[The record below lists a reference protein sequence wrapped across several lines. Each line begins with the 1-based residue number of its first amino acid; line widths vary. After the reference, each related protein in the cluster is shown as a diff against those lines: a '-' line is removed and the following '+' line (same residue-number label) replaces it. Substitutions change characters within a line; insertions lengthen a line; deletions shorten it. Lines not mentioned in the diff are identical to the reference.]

1 MDIILEFDKII
12 FNDFEV
18 IIRTV
23 LVGIMA
29 YLSLVVILRV
39 SGKRTLTKMNAF
51 DFIVTI
57 ALGSILASI
66 ITSKDIT
73 IAQGLTAFLVLVIM
87 QYIFTKLS
95 VKSRAFSSLI
105 KSQPALLYYNGEFL
119 TQNMKKERVLEIE
132 VRQAA
137 RSSGKDDMSEV
148 MAVVLETDGSI
159 SVISNQSDEPS
170 LDRLFKE
177 VKKIRPDG
185 SYFFTG
191 NTLPYVSMRQIHSSG
206 P

>member
-1 MDIILEFDKII
+1 
-12 FNDFEV
+12 
-18 IIRTV
+18 
-23 LVGIMA
+23 MA
-29 YLSLVVILRV
+29 YLSLVVLLRV

-73 IAQGLTAFLVLVIM
+73 LAQGITAFLVLVIM

-95 VKSRAFSSLI
+95 VKSQAFSNLI

-132 VRQAA
+132 IRQAA
-137 RSSGKDDMSEV
+137 RSSGKDDMAEV

-170 LDRLFKE
+170 LDKLFKE
-177 VKKIRPDG
+177 VKK
-185 SYFFTG
+185 
-191 NTLPYVSMRQIHSSG
+191 
-206 P
+206 

>member
-1 MDIILEFDKII
+1 
-12 FNDFEV
+12 
-18 IIRTV
+18 
-23 LVGIMA
+23 MA
-29 YLSLVVILRV
+29 YLSLVVLLRV

-73 IAQGLTAFLVLVIM
+73 LAQGITAFLVLVIM
-87 QYIFTKLS
+87 QYIFTKIS
-95 VKSRAFSSLI
+95 VKSRAFSNLI

-119 TQNMKKERVLEIE
+119 AHNMKKERVLEIE
-132 VRQAA
+132 IRQAA

-177 VKKIRPDG
+177 VKK
-185 SYFFTG
+185 
-191 NTLPYVSMRQIHSSG
+191 
-206 P
+206 

>member
-1 MDIILEFDKII
+1 
-12 FNDFEV
+12 
-18 IIRTV
+18 
-23 LVGIMA
+23 
-29 YLSLVVILRV
+29 
-39 SGKRTLTKMNAF
+39 
-51 DFIVTI
+51 
-57 ALGSILASI
+57 
-66 ITSKDIT
+66 
-73 IAQGLTAFLVLVIM
+73 M

-132 VRQAA
+132 IRQAA

-170 LDRLFKE
+170 LDRLFRE
-177 VKKIRPDG
+177 VKK
-185 SYFFTG
+185 
-191 NTLPYVSMRQIHSSG
+191 
-206 P
+206 

>member
-95 VKSRAFSSLI
+95 VKSRSFSILI

-132 VRQAA
+132 IRQAA

-170 LDRLFKE
+170 LDRLFRE
-177 VKKIRPDG
+177 VKK
-185 SYFFTG
+185 
-191 NTLPYVSMRQIHSSG
+191 
-206 P
+206 

>member
-95 VKSRAFSSLI
+95 VKSRSFSILI

-177 VKKIRPDG
+177 VKK
-185 SYFFTG
+185 
-191 NTLPYVSMRQIHSSG
+191 
-206 P
+206 

>member
-95 VKSRAFSSLI
+95 VKSRAFSSMI
-105 KSQPALLYYNGEFL
+105 KSQPALLYYNEEFL

-177 VKKIRPDG
+177 VKK
-185 SYFFTG
+185 
-191 NTLPYVSMRQIHSSG
+191 
-206 P
+206 

>member
-1 MDIILEFDKII
+1 MEVDSILEFDKVI
-12 FNDFEV
+12 FSNFDV

-23 LVGIMA
+23 LVGVMA
-29 YLSLVVILRV
+29 YLSLVVLLRV

-73 IAQGLTAFLVLVIM
+73 LAQGITAFLVLVIM

-95 VKSRAFSSLI
+95 VKSQTFSNLI
-105 KSQPALLYYNGEFL
+105 KSQPALLYYNGDFL

-132 VRQAA
+132 IRQAA

-159 SVISNQSDEPS
+159 SVITSQSDEPS
-170 LDRLFKE
+170 LDKLFKE
-177 VKKIRPDG
+177 VKK
-185 SYFFTG
+185 
-191 NTLPYVSMRQIHSSG
+191 
-206 P
+206 

>member
-73 IAQGLTAFLVLVIM
+73 IAQGLTAFFVLVIM

-95 VKSRAFSSLI
+95 VKSQAFSSLI

-119 TQNMKKERVLEIE
+119 TQNMDKERVLEIE

-177 VKKIRPDG
+177 VKK
-185 SYFFTG
+185 
-191 NTLPYVSMRQIHSSG
+191 
-206 P
+206 

>member
-1 MDIILEFDKII
+1 MLEFDKII

-95 VKSRAFSSLI
+95 VKSRAFSSMI
-105 KSQPALLYYNGEFL
+105 KSQPALLYYNEEFL

-177 VKKIRPDG
+177 VKK
-185 SYFFTG
+185 
-191 NTLPYVSMRQIHSSG
+191 
-206 P
+206 

>member
-1 MDIILEFDKII
+1 MI

-95 VKSRAFSSLI
+95 VKSRAFSSMI
-105 KSQPALLYYNGEFL
+105 KSQPALLYYNEEFL

-177 VKKIRPDG
+177 VKK
-185 SYFFTG
+185 
-191 NTLPYVSMRQIHSSG
+191 
-206 P
+206 